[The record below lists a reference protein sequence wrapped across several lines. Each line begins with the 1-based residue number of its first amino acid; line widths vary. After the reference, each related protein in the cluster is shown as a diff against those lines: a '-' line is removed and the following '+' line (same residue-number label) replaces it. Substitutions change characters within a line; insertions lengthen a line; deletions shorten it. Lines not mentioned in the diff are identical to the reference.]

1 MPKKRSKSRS
11 KRTYQVKRTSKD
23 SQKKLNK
30 SGRVDSKKRKVKI
43 ILKNLIL
50 FAVLF
55 VLSVILKNIFTDEIL
70 VNFFWILALVTGFI
84 TVAFVITYL
93 VLFFS
98 ILFKK
103 K

>member
-11 KRTYQVKRTSKD
+11 KKTFRVKGTSRA
-23 SQKKLNK
+23 SRKKSNK

-93 VLFFS
+93 VFFFS

>member
-11 KRTYQVKRTSKD
+11 RKTSRVKRTSR
-23 SQKKLNK
+23 SSRKKSNK
-30 SGRVDSKKRKVKI
+30 FRRVDSKKRKVKI

-55 VLSVILKNIFTDEIL
+55 VISVIFYNVFSDEIL
-70 VNFFWILALVTGFI
+70 VNFFWILALITGFI
-84 TVAFVITYL
+84 TVAFVIAYL
-93 VLFFS
+93 VFFFS
-98 ILFKK
+98 KLLKK